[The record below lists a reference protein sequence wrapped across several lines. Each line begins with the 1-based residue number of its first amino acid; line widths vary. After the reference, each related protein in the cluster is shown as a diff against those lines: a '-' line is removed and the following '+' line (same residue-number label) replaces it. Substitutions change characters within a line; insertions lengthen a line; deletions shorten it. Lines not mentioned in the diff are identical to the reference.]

1 MIKEELMRKFKKII
15 MVAAVCLIPCI
26 SSAQA
31 ASSDEYAVGVDDIL
45 EINIL
50 QPETINNQVTVS
62 PNGTIAFM
70 YIGEVS
76 VKDKTLLDIKKEI
89 ETRLADGYMK
99 YPLVTVSLKESRSR
113 KILVYGDVVKP
124 GVYLLETDSTVLKA
138 ISLAGG
144 FSKSS
149 MSTQVKVI
157 RRNPVDGSLTTKS
170 IDIRAIMQGK
180 VDSDVILLPGDT
192 IIVSEGRFFV
202 YGEVNHPGSY
212 PMEADTT
219 MLRGISIAGGL
230 SKDSTSVR
238 VKILRPEGSGKQ
250 KTISIDL
257 KAATQGDASADII
270 LLSGDTIIVSEE
282 KFYVYGD
289 VSKPGIYAMEGDMT
303 VLKAITMAGG
313 FVKNNSVTQ
322 VKVMRAKSDKT
333 AGYDSIEVDL
343 KGILAG
349 NTSADVFLNPGDTVM
364 VNQGKFFV
372 YGEVTSPGVYALEEG
387 TTVLKAIA
395 ISGGF
400 TKYGSASK
408 IKILRPKTDG
418 EGYESIWI
426 NVKDIMSG
434 YTQGDISVKP
444 NDTVVVFEGV
454 F

>member
-1 MIKEELMRKFKKII
+1 MRGFKKLFWAVMICVI
-15 MVAAVCLIPCI
+15 PYLCASQAVKAA
-26 SSAQA
+26 
-31 ASSDEYAVGVDDIL
+31 DYTVGVDDIL

-50 QPETINNQVTVS
+50 QPEAINNLVTVS
-62 PNGTIAFM
+62 PNGSISFA
-70 YIGEVS
+70 YIGEVA
-76 VKDKTLLDIKKEI
+76 VKDKTLIAIKKEI
-89 ETRLADGYMK
+89 EARLADGYMK

-157 RRNPVDGSLTTKS
+157 SRNAADGSLTS
-170 IDIRAIMQGK
+170 RSVDIRGIMQGK
-180 VDSDVILLPGDT
+180 VDSDLTLQPGDT
-192 IIVSEGRFFV
+192 VIVSEGRFFI
-202 YGEVNHPGSY
+202 YGEVHRPGIY

-219 MLRGISIAGGL
+219 MLRAISIAGGL
-230 SKDSTSVR
+230 SKDSSSVR
-238 VKILRPEGSGKQ
+238 VKILRPESGGKQ
-250 KTISIDL
+250 RTIDIDL
-257 KAATQGDASADII
+257 KAATQGESSADIV

-289 VSKPGIYAMEGDMT
+289 VTKPGIYAMEGDMT

-313 FVKNNSVTQ
+313 FLKNNSVTQ
-322 VKVMRAKSDKT
+322 IKVMRARPDKS
-333 AGYDSIEVDL
+333 AGYDAIEVDL

-349 NTSADVFLNPGDTVM
+349 NTSSDISLSPGDTVM

-372 YGEVTSPGVYALEEG
+372 YGEVTNPGVFALEEG

-408 IKILRPKTDG
+408 IKILRPKPG
-418 EGYESIWI
+418 VEGYESIWI
-426 NVKDIMSG
+426 NVKDIMAG
-434 YTQGDISVKP
+434 YSQGDVPLKA